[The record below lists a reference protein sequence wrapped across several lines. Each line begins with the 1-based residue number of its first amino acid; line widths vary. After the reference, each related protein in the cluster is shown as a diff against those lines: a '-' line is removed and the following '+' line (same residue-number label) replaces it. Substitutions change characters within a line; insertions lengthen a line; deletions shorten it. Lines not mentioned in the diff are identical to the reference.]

1 MGTDM
6 FEEVDNKESDSNANP
21 FKFQKDDYEYE
32 SRSVKYKLKDR
43 KSESLQTYQMQD
55 LHMKNKSRSIVEK
68 KQKPDNKND
77 EPQELAVDL
86 SEIDK
91 MIANM

>member
-6 FEEVDNKESDSNANP
+6 FEEVDDKESDSNQNP
-21 FKFQKDDYEYE
+21 FKYQREDYET
-32 SRSVKYKLKDR
+32 RSVKYKLKDR

-55 LHMKNKSRSIVEK
+55 LHMKNKSKSIIVK
-68 KQKPDNKND
+68 KEKPDYKND
-77 EPQELAVDL
+77 EPQEQAIDL